1 MPGGV
6 GVLCPEGGAEGI
18 DVLESHGE
26 GLAVELAGNRQVG
39 GLTEEILAE
48 IHLAVFGF
56 GNVVQVKRSYLEHFS
71 GTLAVGAGNQGR
83 MDIHKVPLLEE
94 LMDGIGS
101 QAAHAEHRLEQV
113 GAGAQMGH
121 GTQKFYAVALLLHGV
136 VAGGLTFHYHAGS
149 LNLKGLGGIG
159 GQQ

>member
-1 MPGGV
+1 
-6 GVLCPEGGAEGI
+6 
-18 DVLESHGE
+18 
-26 GLAVELAGNRQVG
+26 
-39 GLTEEILAE
+39 
-48 IHLAVFGF
+48 
-56 GNVVQVKRSYLEHFS
+56 
-71 GTLAVGAGNQGR
+71 
-83 MDIHKVPLLEE
+83 
-94 LMDGIGS
+94 MDGIGS